1 MVYVSCISWW
11 GWRSVA
17 GSRLTPYASHL
28 WTHKKKPVG
37 QSPVKSAKGLQ
48 WLCWLLVSLV
58 AEAAGVPSAG
68 KVTANPRNSCCM
80 ADSLSSLLLVVT
92 SLSSAGLCWDETE
105 AGLSCG
111 PWKAG
116 EASGSPYS
124 LSWPGEPSLAG
135 SSPFAQSTGIW
146 GMGWCK
152 AKLKLLFLPFVCSYS
167 QGFVLLCSWSFI
179 SGLLRS
185 PRAVFIGRSLSND
198 WSLWGDIDLCG
209 TVSPFIITASLLNIP
224 VIMKTQSHR
233 LQILN
238 IFDFALHHSL
248 CQLLLI

>member
-1 MVYVSCISWW
+1 MVGVAVSCRGL
-11 GWRSVA
+11 GW
-17 GSRLTPYASHL
+17 HL
-28 WTHKKKPVG
+28 MLATCEHTKKNLLG

-68 KVTANPRNSCCM
+68 KVTGNPRNSCCM

-124 LSWPGEPSLAG
+124 LSPG
-135 SSPFAQSTGIW
+135 
-146 GMGWCK
+146 
-152 AKLKLLFLPFVCSYS
+152 
-167 QGFVLLCSWSFI
+167 QGNPL
-179 SGLLRS
+179 
-185 PRAVFIGRSLSND
+185 
-198 WSLWGDIDLCG
+198 
-209 TVSPFIITASLLNIP
+209 
-224 VIMKTQSHR
+224 
-233 LQILN
+233 
-238 IFDFALHHSL
+238 
-248 CQLLLI
+248 